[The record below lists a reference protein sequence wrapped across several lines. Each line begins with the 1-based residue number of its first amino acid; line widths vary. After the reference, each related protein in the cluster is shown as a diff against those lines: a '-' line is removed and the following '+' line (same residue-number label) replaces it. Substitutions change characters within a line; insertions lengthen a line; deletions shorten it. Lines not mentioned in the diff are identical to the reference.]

1 MAEFPK
7 HPFLLTV
14 PETAEALH
22 TDIDKGLTSVQI
34 AELSQKY
41 PKNELDIG
49 EGIAW
54 YKILTKQILN
64 AMIIVLAF
72 AMALSFGIK
81 DYIEGGVLAFV
92 IFLNVAIGFWQE
104 YRAEKRMDALRA
116 LSSPSAMVL
125 RDGKTQVISK

>member
-14 PETAEALH
+14 EETAQALN
-22 TDIDKGLTSVQI
+22 TDIDKGLTTAQVT
-34 AELSQKY
+34 ELQQKY

-49 EGIAW
+49 DTIPW
-54 YKILTKQILN
+54 YSILTKQILN

-92 IFLNVAIGFWQE
+92 ICLNVTIGFWQE